1 MRGPENGGPDEAA
14 AQRRH
19 TSQSTSFGP
28 FVDTSVSARRI
39 DDRHG
44 GDGYDGPVGIV
55 GAGPVG
61 LACALRL
68 ASFGVPCVLLEAEAT
83 LVKQGSK
90 ACLIQGDV
98 LEVLD
103 KFGCG
108 DDVDREG
115 VTWHVAR
122 TYVRGREIVKTEYPR
137 PVGFGPFVNI
147 SQYRIQQLML
157 ERLEA
162 SPLAEIRWS
171 HRVTHVEQDPTGVT
185 VRCEAADGPRE
196 LRFRYLVACDGVRSS
211 LRDLV
216 GVRWTGY
223 THGDRFLI
231 TDIRAPLPVAR
242 ERHFHYDPPFNPGR
256 QLVMHAQPDD
266 MWRIDFQ
273 LGPDADIAEERRTG
287 ELDKRIRAVIGD
299 VPYEIDWLST
309 YRFYQRVVEHM
320 RVGRVFFA
328 GDAAHALPPYGA
340 RGMNSGIQ
348 DADNLAWKLAFV
360 LLGYADEAL
369 LDTYHP
375 ERHAAARENL
385 KVTEATIQFMVP
397 PTRARRWVR
406 NLLLRVAPLLKP
418 LRRHVNS
425 GRMAEPY
432 TYADSPIVDPSGEH
446 ALVGSFAPD
455 LAVSV
460 DGARTRLRR
469 LLGKEVVVL
478 CFAPDV
484 PTAARFAERV
494 AVDGAGVPLRV
505 VVVLPAGTQLAGPAP
520 AGAVV
525 AVEEGPERSSCY
537 RTAETT
543 WYLVRPDGHVA
554 AVRESDRADDLGGVV
569 RACAH
574 AVAEGAPAADTE
586 ADLGPSR
593 DPHGREPAAP
603 AARPFAD
610 TRSGRR

>member
-1 MRGPENGGPDEAA
+1 MTDY
-14 AQRRH
+14 
-19 TSQSTSFGP
+19 
-28 FVDTSVSARRI
+28 DTT
-39 DDRHG
+39 
-44 GDGYDGPVGIV
+44 VGIV

-68 ASFGVPCVLLEAEAT
+68 ASFGVQSVVLEAEPR
-83 LVKQGSK
+83 LLKQGSK

-103 KFGCG
+103 KVGCA
-108 DDVDREG
+108 DQVDREG
-115 VTWHVAR
+115 VTWRTAR
-122 TYVRGREIVKTEYPR
+122 TYVRGQELVKTVYPE

-157 ERLEA
+157 ERLGA
-162 SPLAEIRWS
+162 SPLADIRWS
-171 HRVTHVEQDPTGVT
+171 HRVSAVDQDAGGVT
-185 VRCEAADGPRE
+185 VGVETSGGRRE
-196 LRFRYLVACDGVRSS
+196 LRFRYLVASDGIRSA

-231 TDIRAPLPVAR
+231 TDIRAALPVAH

-256 QLVMHAQPDD
+256 QLVMHAQPND
-266 MWRIDFQ
+266 MWRIDWQ
-273 LGPDADIAEERRTG
+273 LPPDADIAEERRTG
-287 ELDKRIRAVIGD
+287 ALHERIRAVIGD

-348 DADNLAWKLAFV
+348 DADNLAWKLAYV
-360 LLGYADEAL
+360 LRGYADDAL
-369 LDTYHP
+369 LDTYHE

-397 PTRARRWVR
+397 PNRARRWLR
-406 NLLLRVAPLLKP
+406 NVLLRVAPAVRP

-432 TYADSPIVDPSGEH
+432 TYADSPIVDGPGRHPLE
-446 ALVGSFAPD
+446 GSFAPD
-455 LAVSV
+455 LEVSV
-460 DGARTRLRR
+460 NGSRTRLRR
-469 LLGKEVVVL
+469 LLGHEFVLL
-478 CFAPDV
+478 CFASDHGAASKVVERLDPASAQV
-484 PTAARFAERV
+484 PV
-494 AVDGAGVPLRV
+494 RV
-505 VVVLPAGTQLAGPAP
+505 VTVLAAGTAVGEAP
-520 AGAVV
+520 PHTVV
-525 AVEEGPERSSCY
+525 ALDEDTERSACY
-537 RTAETT
+537 RTGKTV

-554 AVRESDRADDLGGVV
+554 AARDARRDTELGDLL
-569 RACAH
+569 RRCACTLPRQAGD
-574 AVAEGAPAADTE
+574 AE
-586 ADLGPSR
+586 ADLGVAR
-593 DPHGREPAAP
+593 DPHGREGAVAGAERPLAD
-603 AARPFAD
+603 ARRGGA
-610 TRSGRR
+610 